1 MSDFYSI
8 IIPIYNEQS
17 KIELLLSK
25 LKYYKDIGHEI
36 IIVDDGSDDNSN
48 IILSK
53 CHYISLITLE
63 KNKGK
68 GVALRHGLLN
78 ASNNKIII
86 YDGDLELDPIHI
98 KSLMILHES
107 QKDMCVFAA
116 RDFIGHP
123 FFSFWKI
130 GNYFFT
136 VLFNF
141 LNNTNVKDAL
151 CCAKSFYKSDL
162 NISQLKSTKFD
173 IDVEIASLL
182 ALKCKK
188 IINVNIEYK
197 RRKIKDGKKL
207 RFTDSWLILKRI
219 IFKTN

>member
-1 MSDFYSI
+1 MSDYYSI
-8 IIPIYNEQS
+8 IIPIYNEES
-17 KIELLLSK
+17 KIELLLNK
-25 LKYYKDIGHEI
+25 LKPYNNEGHQI
-36 IIVDDGSDDNSN
+36 IIIDDGSDDNSN
-48 IILSK
+48 KLLSK
-53 CHYISLITLE
+53 CHYIFLITLE
-63 KNKGK
+63 ENKGK
-68 GVALRHGLLN
+68 GIALKKGLLH

-86 YDGDLELDPIHI
+86 YDGDLELDPDDI
-98 KSLMILHES
+98 KSLMILKS
-107 QKDMCVFAA
+107 PQKEICVFASRYLSA
-116 RDFIGHP
+116 RLV
-123 FFSFWKI
+123 FSFWDL
-130 GNYFFT
+130 GNYFLT
-136 VLFNF
+136 GLFN
-141 LNNTNVKDAL
+141 LYNNTNIKDAL